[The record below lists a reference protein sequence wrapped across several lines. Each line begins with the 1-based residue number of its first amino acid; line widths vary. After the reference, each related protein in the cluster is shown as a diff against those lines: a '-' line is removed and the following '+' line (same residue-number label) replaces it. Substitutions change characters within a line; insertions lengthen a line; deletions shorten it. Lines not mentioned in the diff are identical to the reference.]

1 MAAQL
6 SDTKLLNK
14 SCNDMRS
21 SELYYHKNC
30 HAEYKRKY
38 NNKTLNKVKNS
49 DITQDE
55 FSVLTSI
62 KNYIGDSADDS
73 FHLKSLKKL
82 YIEGLAKIG
91 KSINSHRTR
100 FAANISNADIGLTVV
115 QSTSGGKYKAFKT
128 SRLSAVK
135 PDAEWCQM
143 LRQVV
148 EPIRKEIF
156 QVHKMGKSSV

>member
-49 DITQDE
+49 DIT
-55 FSVLTSI
+55 
-62 KNYIGDSADDS
+62 
-73 FHLKSLKKL
+73 
-82 YIEGLAKIG
+82 
-91 KSINSHRTR
+91 
-100 FAANISNADIGLTVV
+100 
-115 QSTSGGKYKAFKT
+115 
-128 SRLSAVK
+128 
-135 PDAEWCQM
+135 
-143 LRQVV
+143 
-148 EPIRKEIF
+148 
-156 QVHKMGKSSV
+156 

>member
-1 MAAQL
+1 M
-6 SDTKLLNK
+6 
-14 SCNDMRS
+14 
-21 SELYYHKNC
+21 
-30 HAEYKRKY
+30 
-38 NNKTLNKVKNS
+38 
-49 DITQDE
+49 
-55 FSVLTSI
+55 
-62 KNYIGDSADDS
+62 
-73 FHLKSLKKL
+73 KKL

-91 KSINSHRTR
+91 KSINSHRTQ

-156 QVHKMGKSSV
+156 QVHKMGKSSVWP